1 MTFIDYFSKHVVGW
15 DLTERQTADD
25 VIKTLKL
32 AIKKRNPPP
41 GLIIHSDK
49 GSQFRSRKYR
59 ATLSKHN
66 FLSNY
71 TSLDHSCD
79 ENAAQESFHSL
90 LKKECIYQSKPRT
103 YEEAYTM
110 IFDYIENFYNP
121 VRIHSSIDYVSP
133 CEFENFL

>member
-110 IFDYIENFYNP
+110 IFDYIENFYNS
-121 VRIHSSIDYVSP
+121 VRIHSSIDYLSP